1 MEPVEVTAYVL
12 HSVVSGLWVGS
23 VLFVAGAVLPAVRGG
38 GVEPEPL
45 QRLGGRLVWISRL
58 SALVLLLTGGHMAAS
73 RYTGET
79 LTGTTGGYLVLAMVV
94 LWLVLIATVEM
105 GTARLRGGT
114 GRDKVREPAR
124 NARPFYLAAS
134 AAAVGL
140 LVVAGLLSANNAGFL

>member
-45 QRLGGRLVWISRL
+45 QRLGGRLVWISL
-58 SALVLLLTGGHMAAS
+58 SDGF
-73 RYTGET
+73 
-79 LTGTTGGYLVLAMVV
+79 
-94 LWLVLIATVEM
+94 
-105 GTARLRGGT
+105 
-114 GRDKVREPAR
+114 DQQKVREPAR

-134 AAAVGL
+134 AAAIGL